1 LTTEEWVENRH
12 GEPGAGE
19 RAGVGRNQNVLH
31 EVAHD
36 AAAVSEFIGP
46 ALARVER
53 EAPGTQLLVL
63 TPDAEVAIAVAA
75 VAARAPG
82 DVRVPVLPVT
92 TARRAAR
99 LLSSGTPSA
108 IAGAPDQILDLIQ
121 SSRIKLD
128 TVTTLVIAWA
138 DAIVEAGFTEALEAV
153 VSEIPREASR
163 TIVTSRST
171 PEVDAL
177 VERYARRPR
186 RSGAS
191 ELDWLENA
199 PIDARYMI
207 VAPQTRPAALRRL
220 LDDVDPPRAAVYTN
234 TDETAPKVESLI
246 RSLGYEGADSPL
258 VLTRGEAVPGAS
270 LMVLFELPPNPGVL
284 RDLAEGEPMIVA
296 LITPRQQVT
305 LRALCGTGQLTP
317 YTLTGAAASARSRE
331 EKLRDELRRTLEGGV
346 PTRELLAIEPLLV
359 EYDGAEVAGAA
370 LWLLERERAR
380 ERAAAATVA
389 AESPRSTRLFV
400 NAGERD
406 GISARDLV
414 GAIANE
420 AGIPG
425 GRIGKVELRENH
437 SLVEVP
443 LDRAQQIA
451 TKLTGVTLRGRR
463 IVARVDQG
471 APAERG
477 ERGERGE
484 RRERPERG
492 DRPERRERPE
502 RGERGGRFERGPRA
516 ERGERFSRGDRS
528 DRGDRGGRGGRFDRA
543 ERGERSPRGERSERS
558 ERGPRGGRP
567 GRPRE

>member
-1 LTTEEWVENRH
+1 VEKPNV
-12 GEPGAGE
+12 GPGAGE

-36 AAAVSEFIGP
+36 AAAVSEFIAP

-53 EAPGTQLLVL
+53 DVSGIQLLVL

-75 VAARAPG
+75 VAARAPE

-99 LLSSGTPSA
+99 LLASGTPNA
-108 IAGAPDQILDLIQ
+108 LAGAPDEILNLVQ

-128 TVTTLVIAWA
+128 SVTTLVIAWA
-138 DAIVEAGFTEALEAV
+138 DAIVEAGLTEALEAV
-153 VSEIPREASR
+153 VSEIPKEAAR
-163 TIVTSRST
+163 AIVTSRT
-171 PEVDAL
+171 TDAVDAL

-186 RSGAS
+186 RSGAT
-191 ELDWLENA
+191 ELDWLESV
-199 PIDARYMI
+199 PIDARYTI

-220 LDDVDPPRAAVYTN
+220 LDDIDPPRAAVYAN
-234 TDETAPKVESLI
+234 TSETAAKLESLI

-258 VLTRGEAVPGAS
+258 VLTRGESVPGAS
-270 LMVLFELPPNPGVL
+270 LVVLFELPPTPGVL
-284 RDLAEGEPMIVA
+284 RDLAEGGPLIVA
-296 LITPRQQVT
+296 LITPRQQPT

-370 LWLLERERAR
+370 LWLLERERAK
-380 ERAAAATVA
+380 ERAAAATMA

-406 GISARDLV
+406 GITARDLV

-420 AGIPG
+420 AGVPG
-425 GRIGKVELRENH
+425 GSIGKVELRENH

-451 TKLTGVTLRGRR
+451 TRLTGIMLRGRR

-471 APAERG
+471 APPERG
-477 ERGERGE
+477 ERAERGE
-484 RRERPERG
+484 RRERP
-492 DRPERRERPE
+492 D
-502 RGERGGRFERGPRA
+502 RGERGGRFERGARTD
-516 ERGERFSRGDRS
+516 RGERSSRGERP
-528 DRGDRGGRGGRFDRA
+528 DRGDRFERGGRG
-543 ERGERSPRGERSERS
+543 ERGPRGERSERG
-558 ERGPRGGRP
+558 ERRPGGGRP
-567 GRPRE
+567 GRSRE

>member
-53 EAPGTQLLVL
+53 DVPGIQLLVL

-75 VAARAPG
+75 VASRASE
-82 DVRVPVLPVT
+82 DERVPVLPVT
-92 TARRAAR
+92 TARRASR
-99 LLSSGTPSA
+99 LLSSGTPGA

-163 TIVTSRST
+163 TIVTSHTT
-171 PEVDAL
+171 PEVEAL

-186 RSGAS
+186 RSGAN

-220 LDDVDPPRAAVYTN
+220 LDDVDPPRAAVYVN
-234 TDETAPKVESLI
+234 TDETAQKAESLI
-246 RSLGYEGADSPL
+246 RSLGYAGADSPL
-258 VLTRGEAVPGAS
+258 VLTQGEAVPGAS
-270 LMVLFELPPNPGVL
+270 LVVLFELPPNPGVL

-296 LITPRQQVT
+296 LITPRQQAT

-317 YTLTGAAASARSRE
+317 YTLTGAAAGARSRE

-380 ERAAAATVA
+380 ERAAAAAVA
-389 AESPRSTRLFV
+389 TETPRSTRIFV

-451 TKLTGVTLRGRR
+451 TRLTGVTLRGRR

-477 ERGERGE
+477 ERAE
-484 RRERPERG
+484 RRPPSRERMERG
-492 DRPERRERPE
+492 DRGERSERGERRERPE
-502 RGERGGRFERGPRA
+502 RGERGGRFERGGRGERG
-516 ERGERFSRGDRS
+516 ERGERFPRGERS
-528 DRGDRGGRGGRFDRA
+528 DRAGRFDRA
-543 ERGERSPRGERSERS
+543 DRGERGPRT

>member
-1 LTTEEWVENRH
+1 VENRNA
-12 GEPGAGE
+12 GPGAGE
-19 RAGVGRNQNVLH
+19 SAGVGRNQNVLH

-36 AAAVSEFIGP
+36 AAAVSEFIAP

-53 EAPGTQLLVL
+53 DVPGIQLLVL

-75 VAARAPG
+75 VAARAPE

-108 IAGAPDQILDLIQ
+108 LAGAPDEILSLVQ

-128 TVTTLVIAWA
+128 SVNTLVIAWA
-138 DAIVEAGFTEALEAV
+138 DAIVEAGLTDALEAV
-153 VSEIPREASR
+153 VSEIPKDAARA
-163 TIVTSRST
+163 IVTSRT
-171 PEVDAL
+171 TDAVDAL

-186 RSGAS
+186 RSGAT
-191 ELDWLENA
+191 ELDWLESV
-199 PIDARYMI
+199 PMDARYVI

-220 LDDVDPPRAAVYTN
+220 LDDIDPPRAAVYAN
-234 TDETAPKVESLI
+234 ANETAAKVESLI

-258 VLTRGEAVPGAS
+258 VLTRGQAVPGAS
-270 LMVLFELPPNPGVL
+270 LVVLFELPPNPGVL

-296 LITPRQQVT
+296 LITPRQQST

-317 YTLTGAAASARSRE
+317 YTLTGAAASARTRE
-331 EKLRDELRRTLEGGV
+331 EKLRDELRHALEGGV

-370 LWLLERERAR
+370 LWLLERERAQ

-389 AESPRSTRLFV
+389 AETPRSTRLFV
-400 NAGERD
+400 NTGERD
-406 GISARDLV
+406 GITARDLV

-420 AGIPG
+420 AGVPG
-425 GRIGKVELRENH
+425 GRIGKVEVRENH

-451 TKLTGVTLRGRR
+451 ARLTGITLRGRR
-463 IVARVDQG
+463 VAARVDQG
-471 APAERG
+471 AAPERGERPVRRPPARERG
-477 ERGERGE
+477 ERGARAERSERGE
-484 RRERPERG
+484 RRDRTERT
-492 DRPERRERPE
+492 D
-502 RGERGGRFERGPRA
+502 RGERGGRGRP
-516 ERGERFSRGDRS
+516 GERS
-528 DRGDRGGRGGRFDRA
+528 DRG
-543 ERGERSPRGERSERS
+543 ERGARG
-558 ERGPRGGRP
+558 ERGPRGRSP

>member
-1 LTTEEWVENRH
+1 MEIRH
-12 GEPGAGE
+12 GEAGGGE
-19 RAGVGRNQNVLH
+19 HAGVGRNQNVLH

-36 AAAVSEFIGP
+36 VAAISEFIAP

-53 EAPGTQLLVL
+53 DAPGIQLLVL

-75 VAARAPG
+75 AAARTPEE
-82 DVRVPVLPVT
+82 VRVPVLPVT

-99 LLSSGTPSA
+99 LLASGSPSA
-108 IAGAPDQILDLIQ
+108 LAGAPDEVLQLIQ

-128 TVTTLVIAWA
+128 TVSTLVIAWA
-138 DAIVEAGFTEALEAV
+138 DAIVEAGLTEALEAV
-153 VSEIPREASR
+153 LTEIPRDAAR
-163 TIVTSRST
+163 AIVTSRTT

-199 PIDARYMI
+199 PVDARYMI

-220 LDDVDPPRAAVYTN
+220 LDDVDPPRAAVYAN
-234 TDETAPKVESLI
+234 AAETAQKVESLV
-246 RSLGYEGADSPL
+246 RSLGYEGEDSPL
-258 VLTRGEAVPGAS
+258 VLTRGEPVPGAS
-270 LMVLFELPPNPGVL
+270 LLVLFELPPNPGVL
-284 RDLAEGEPMIVA
+284 RDLSEGGAMIVA
-296 LITPRQQVT
+296 LITPRQQPT

-370 LWLLERERAR
+370 LWLLERERAK
-380 ERAAAATVA
+380 ERAAAAATA
-389 AESPRSTRLFV
+389 SEAPRNARIFV

-406 GISARDLV
+406 GVSARDLV

-420 AGIPG
+420 AGVPG
-425 GRIGKVELRENH
+425 ARIGKVELRENH

-443 LDRAQQIA
+443 LDRAQQIVA
-451 TKLTGVTLRGRR
+451 RLTGITLRGRR

-471 APAERG
+471 APAERA

-484 RRERPERG
+484 RSDRGERSSRRPPARERGPSG
-492 DRPERRERPE
+492 E
-502 RGERGGRFERGPRA
+502 RGERGTRG
-516 ERGERFSRGDRS
+516 ERGERY
-528 DRGDRGGRGGRFDRA
+528 
-543 ERGERSPRGERSERS
+543 ERGARGERSERAGRG
-558 ERGPRGGRP
+558 ERPDRGTRGGRS
-567 GRPRE
+567 GLPRE

>member
-1 LTTEEWVENRH
+1 MEKPNAGTGV
-12 GEPGAGE
+12 GE

-36 AAAVSEFIGP
+36 AAAVSEFIAP

-53 EAPGTQLLVL
+53 DVSGIQLLVL

-75 VAARAPG
+75 VAARAPE

-99 LLSSGTPSA
+99 LLASGTPSA
-108 IAGAPDQILDLIQ
+108 LAGAPDEILNLVQ

-128 TVTTLVIAWA
+128 SVTTLVIAWA
-138 DAIVEAGFTEALEAV
+138 DAIVEAGLTEALEAV
-153 VSEIPREASR
+153 VSEIPKEAAR
-163 TIVTSRST
+163 AIVTSRT
-171 PEVDAL
+171 TDAVDAL

-186 RSGAS
+186 RSGAT
-191 ELDWLENA
+191 ELDWLESV
-199 PIDARYMI
+199 PIDARYTI

-220 LDDVDPPRAAVYTN
+220 LDDIDPPRAAVYANTN
-234 TDETAPKVESLI
+234 ETAAKVESLI

-258 VLTRGEAVPGAS
+258 VLTRGESVPGAS
-270 LMVLFELPPNPGVL
+270 LVVLFELPPNPGVL
-284 RDLAEGEPMIVA
+284 RDLAEGEPLIVA
-296 LITPRQQVT
+296 LITPRQQPT
-305 LRALCGTGQLTP
+305 LRALCGTGKLTP
-317 YTLTGAAASARSRE
+317 YTLTGAAAGARSRE
-331 EKLRDELRRTLEGGV
+331 EKLRDELRRALEGGV

-370 LWLLERERAR
+370 LWLLERERAQ
-380 ERAAAATVA
+380 ERAAAATVS

-406 GISARDLV
+406 GITARDLV

-420 AGIPG
+420 ADVPG

-451 TKLTGVTLRGRR
+451 TRLTGVTLRGRR

-471 APAERG
+471 APADRDERAVRRPPARERAERG
-477 ERGERGE
+477 DRAERGE
-484 RRERPERG
+484 RRERP
-492 DRPERRERPE
+492 D
-502 RGERGGRFERGPRA
+502 RGERGGRFERGA
-516 ERGERFSRGDRS
+516 HTDRGERSSRGERP
-528 DRGDRGGRGGRFDRA
+528 DRGDRFERGG
-543 ERGERSPRGERSERS
+543 RGERSPRGERGER
-558 ERGPRGGRP
+558 RPGGGRP

>member
-1 LTTEEWVENRH
+1 MENRH

-53 EAPGTQLLVL
+53 DVPGIQLLVL

-75 VAARAPG
+75 VASRASE
-82 DVRVPVLPVT
+82 DERVPVLPVT

-99 LLSSGTPSA
+99 LLSSGTPGA

-128 TVTTLVIAWA
+128 TVTTLVVAWA
-138 DAIVEAGFTEALEAV
+138 DAIVEAGFTEALEAI

-163 TIVTSRST
+163 TIVTSHTT
-171 PEVDAL
+171 PEVEAL

-186 RSGAS
+186 RSGAN

-220 LDDVDPPRAAVYTN
+220 LDDVDPPRAAVYVN
-234 TDETAPKVESLI
+234 TDETAQKAESLI
-246 RSLGYEGADSPL
+246 RSLGYAGADSPL
-258 VLTRGEAVPGAS
+258 VLTRGDAVPGAS
-270 LMVLFELPPNPGVL
+270 LVVLFELPPNPGVL

-296 LITPRQQVT
+296 LITPRQQAT

-317 YTLTGAAASARSRE
+317 YTLTGAAAGARSRE

-380 ERAAAATVA
+380 ERAAAAAVA
-389 AESPRSTRLFV
+389 AETPRNTRLFV

-451 TKLTGVTLRGRR
+451 TRLTGVTLRGRR

-477 ERGERGE
+477 ERGERAERRPPSRERMERGE
-484 RRERPERG
+484 RGERSDRG
-492 DRPERRERPE
+492 ERRERPE
-502 RGERGGRFERGPRA
+502 RGERGGRFERGGRGERG
-516 ERGERFSRGDRS
+516 ERGERFPRGERS
-528 DRGDRGGRGGRFDRA
+528 DRAGRFDRA
-543 ERGERSPRGERSERS
+543 DRGERGPRS